1 MLKSLERRVPLRSK
15 GLCEYGRLP
24 QAMDRSPFPI
34 DHLIARQHGGKTRA
48 DHLAV
53 ACLRGHL
60 HKGPNIAG
68 IDTVSKPIAP
78 LDHPT
83 RAATPGPSPSGGGGS
98 LDRPDT
104 QREGNDPCAL
114 DQPSG
119 YRGHPEGSPSFAE
132 GIFPPKSSGKAGI
145 ARHPRPKMAGNARP
159 TCYAG
164 SIRRMA

>member
-24 QAMDRSPFPI
+24 QAMDRFPFPI
-34 DHLIARQHGGKTRA
+34 

-68 IDTVSKPIAP
+68 IDPVSKPIAP

-114 DQPSG
+114 DQPSEC
-119 YRGHPEGSPSFAE
+119 RGHPEGSPSFAE
-132 GIFPPKSSGKAGI
+132 GIFPPKSTG
-145 ARHPRPKMAGNARP
+145 
-159 TCYAG
+159 
-164 SIRRMA
+164 